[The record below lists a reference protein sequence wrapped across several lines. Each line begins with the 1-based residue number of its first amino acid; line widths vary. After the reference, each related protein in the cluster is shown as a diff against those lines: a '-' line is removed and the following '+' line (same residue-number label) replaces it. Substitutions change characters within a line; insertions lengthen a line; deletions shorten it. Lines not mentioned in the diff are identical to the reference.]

1 MNPQILMGAMMHM
14 LGTRVISSAHL
25 PKFRVV
31 QYRFPRSKSKRI
43 RKKWAKRKENFK
55 QVPIKN
61 TAYMFGD
68 TIVVDPDTARA
79 INNGFHGHCY

>member
-1 MNPQILMGAMMHM
+1 MNPQIVMGAMMHM

-25 PKFRVV
+25 PEFRVV
-31 QYRFPRSKSKRI
+31 QFRFPRSKSKRI
-43 RKKWAKRKENFK
+43 RTKWSKREENFK

-61 TAYMFGD
+61 TAYMFGN

-79 INNGFHGHCY
+79 INGEFPGLCY